1 MSTSIPSN
9 TKNDQIIQNAVD
21 QLLDMFKTGKLP
33 EKVAFSII
41 HRHSGDVIPSDK
53 WSIGNRVLQMLQGT
67 SDARGFRQWQDRS
80 EERRVGK
87 ECRSRWSPY
96 H

>member
-1 MSTSIPSN
+1 MSHA
-9 TKNDQIIQNAVD
+9 DIQKVKFS
-21 QLLDMFKTGKLP
+21 LD
-33 EKVAFSII
+33 
-41 HRHSGDVIPSDK
+41 RN
-53 WSIGNRVLQMLQGT
+53 IGNRVKIR
-67 SDARGFRQWQDRS
+67 ANRGRHKIDEAEGVISETYPSIFLIEVFNKADDTTQKIRS